1 MTSPKS
7 LLAAATASAAQTTAV
22 RRDERAPATRARHD
36 RMANAVRALAMDAV
50 EQAKSGH
57 PGLPMGAADVA
68 TVLFTRFLKFDA
80 ANPAWPDRDR
90 FVLSAGHGSMLIYA
104 LLYLL
109 GYEKM
114 TIEEIKRFRQLGSI
128 TPGHP
133 ESFVTPG
140 IETTTGPLGQGLAN
154 AVGMAIAERHLAAQ
168 FGPELVDHRTYV
180 LASDGDLM
188 EGVSQ
193 EAIALAGH
201 LKLNKLIVLF
211 DDNTISIDGP
221 LSLSDSVNQVKRF
234 EAAGWAATRVDGH
247 DPEAIAKALEKAQA
261 SDRPSLIACRTI
273 IGFGAPSKA
282 GTEKS
287 HGSPLGADEIRGA
300 RERLGWS
307 EDAFAI
313 PAEVREM
320 WRGAGL
326 AGKAAHQAWNDR
338 LNAQPAAR
346 RAEFERRI
354 RGELPKDRLAAAV
367 RSVKEKLAATPKE
380 VATRA
385 ASETALEALTAA
397 VPEMIGGSADLTGS
411 NNTKPKG
418 MTVLSAADY
427 SGRFIHYGVREH
439 GMAAAMNGM
448 ALHGGIMPY
457 SGTFLVFSDYCRP
470 AIRLAALAGE
480 RVIYVMT
487 HDSIG
492 LGEDGPTHQPV
503 EHLAALRAI
512 PNLYVFRPCDAV
524 ETVECWQLALENP
537 HAPSVLA
544 LTRQN
549 LPQLRLGYD
558 ETNRCAAGAYEIV
571 PAENAAEV
579 SLFATGSEVSVA
591 VAACKLL
598 RERGVAARVVSV
610 PCFELLRER
619 PAAERRKIVGTAK
632 VNVAVEA
639 AVRQGWDE
647 IIGSDGAFVGMT
659 TFGASAPYKDL
670 YKHFGIT
677 PENVA
682 AAALSKLGK
691 T

>member
-1 MTSPKS
+1 MTNPNS
-7 LLAAATASAAQTTAV
+7 LLAAAASTAHTV
-22 RRDERAPATRARHD
+22 RRDERAVAARARHD
-36 RMANAVRALAMDAV
+36 RMANALRALAMDAV

-57 PGLPMGAADVA
+57 PGLPMGAADIA
-68 TVLFTRFLKFDA
+68 TVLFTRFLKFDSA
-80 ANPAWPDRDR
+80 DPAWPDRDR
-90 FVLSAGHGSMLIYA
+90 FLLSAGHGSMLLYA
-104 LLYLL
+104 LLHLL

-133 ESFVTPG
+133 ENFLTPG
-140 IETTTGPLGQGLAN
+140 VETTTGPLGQGLGN
-154 AVGMAIAERHLAAQ
+154 SVGMAIAERHLAAV

-211 DDNTISIDGP
+211 DDNGISIDGP
-221 LSLSDSVNQVKRF
+221 LSLADSVDQVKRF
-234 EAAGWAATRVDGH
+234 EAAGWAATRIDGQ
-247 DPEAIAKALEKAQA
+247 DPEAIARALTQAQ
-261 SDRPSLIACRTI
+261 SSERPSLIACRTI
-273 IGFGAPSKA
+273 IGFGAPTKA
-282 GTEKS
+282 GTEKT
-287 HGSPLGADEIRGA
+287 HGSPLGSEEIKGA
-300 RERLGWS
+300 RQRLGWP
-307 EDAFAI
+307 EPAFVI
-313 PAEVREM
+313 PADVREM
-320 WRGAGL
+320 WRSAGA
-326 AGKAAHQAWNDR
+326 AGAAAHHAWRER
-338 LNAQPAAR
+338 LNAAPGPR
-346 RAEFERRI
+346 RSEFERRL
-354 RGELPKDRLAAAV
+354 RGELPKGELTAAV

-385 ASETALEALTAA
+385 ASETALEALTTA

-448 ALHGGIMPY
+448 ALHGGVIPY

-470 AIRLAALAGE
+470 AIRLGALAGE

-512 PNLYVFRPCDAV
+512 PNLHVFRPCDAV
-524 ETVECWQLALENP
+524 ETVECWQLALERP
-537 HAPSVLA
+537 RSPSILA

-549 LPQLRLGYD
+549 VPQLRHGFE
-558 ETNRCAAGAYEIV
+558 ETNRCATGAYEIV
-571 PAENAAEV
+571 PAEKEAEV
-579 SLFATGSEVSVA
+579 SLFATGSEVSIA
-591 VAACKLL
+591 VEARKLL
-598 RERGVAARVVSV
+598 GERGVSARVVSV

-619 PAAERRKIVGTAK
+619 PAAERLQILGRAK
-632 VNVAVEA
+632 AKVAVEA

-647 IIGSDGAFVGMT
+647 IIGSDGVFVGMT
-659 TFGASAPYKDL
+659 DFGASAPYKDL
-670 YKHFGIT
+670 YRHFGIT
-677 PENVA
+677 PDKVA
-682 AAALSKLGK
+682 EAALSKLGK
-691 T
+691 A